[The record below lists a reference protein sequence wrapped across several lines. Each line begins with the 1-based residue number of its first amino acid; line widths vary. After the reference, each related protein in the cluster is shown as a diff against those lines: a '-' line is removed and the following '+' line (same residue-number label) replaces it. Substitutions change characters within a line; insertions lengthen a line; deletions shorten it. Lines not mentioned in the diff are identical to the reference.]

1 MDYYR
6 EGYAIR
12 DQYAPHFLTFTVCG
26 WIDIFSRKIYRDI
39 IVDALKY
46 AQKQDQLILHGYVI
60 MTNHIHLIAKA
71 NESQNKTISDIIRDF
86 KKYTHK
92 QMKGFIESSIESRSS
107 WMIHQFKYYGTSNP
121 RNDKFQIW
129 TNDNHPEICF
139 TFDFMFSKLR
149 YIHENPVRAGFVRRA
164 EDYIYSSASNYAEMG
179 GILDIELLY

>member
-1 MDYYR
+1 
-6 EGYAIR
+6 
-12 DQYAPHFLTFTVCG
+12 
-26 WIDIFSRKIYRDI
+26 
-39 IVDALKY
+39 
-46 AQKQDQLILHGYVI
+46 
-60 MTNHIHLIAKA
+60 
-71 NESQNKTISDIIRDF
+71 
-86 KKYTHK
+86 
-92 QMKGFIESSIESRSS
+92 MKGFIESSIESRSS

-179 GILDIELLY
+179 GILDMSYCIKWFYFFHYASLRLAAQACEVRRLRIAFISFHNQFPFFNPALQSLRTLQYYVISLRLNFLLIL